1 MGRRLIKQVYHE
13 WDMERMGRLLDKILG
28 KKEMP
33 VSSAV
38 ETVGAKPYTTGW
50 DGSMYRQVLVRS
62 VIERFAV
69 ACSKL
74 KPEIQGSARPRVRR
88 AIETSPN
95 QFQTWPQFLYRCAT
109 FYMNNTTVCVVP
121 TYRPGTDIQIGFYP
135 VPLSMAEVV
144 EHRGEYWLRWTTH
157 SGEQGAIELQKVAI
171 VTRFQYMSDWFGDG
185 NILAS
190 TLSMLKAQEDAQK
203 QSIND
208 SAQLRFIGQVQGQ
221 VREEDMAKKRDRF
234 AKDNLSD
241 DNDTPL
247 MLYDNTFVSIDQLK
261 SQNWTIPSE
270 EMERIE
276 NNVFDYFGINRRIL
290 QNAYDENAWDA
301 FYEGCIEPF
310 ALALGESLSQATFT
324 MRERPANRIMFSSNR
339 LEYAAASSK
348 RNINKDMTDRGIMT
362 INEGREIL
370 QLPPIEGG
378 DIFILRGEYKVG
390 HTFEEIFQAQQAA
403 AAAKS
408 AGRQQ
413 NSDEDRDGMD
423 GDNIRPDSDGY
434 GSPGDTDTGDVTS
447 TNQDRWSENSA

>member
-1 MGRRLIKQVYHE
+1 MSKI
-13 WDMERMGRLLDKILG
+13 LDKLLG
-28 KKEMP
+28 KDRGQ
-33 VSSAV
+33 VSTAV
-38 ETVGAKPYTTGW
+38 ETVGSRPYTVGW
-50 DGSMYRQVLVRS
+50 SGSMYQQVLVRS

-74 KPEIQGSARPRVRR
+74 KPEIHGSARPRVRR

-109 FYMNNTTVCVVP
+109 LYMNNTTVCVVP
-121 TYRPGTDIQIGFYP
+121 VYKPGTQVQCGFYP
-135 VPLSMAEVV
+135 VPLASAEVV
-144 EHRGEYWLRWTTH
+144 DHAGEFWLRWRGMDGDTR
-157 SGEQGAIELQKVAI
+157 AVELKYVSV
-171 VTRFQYMSDWFGDG
+171 VTRFQYVSDWFGDG
-185 NILAS
+185 NILAN

-208 SAQLRFIGQVQGQ
+208 SAQIRYIGQLQGQ
-221 VREEDMAKKRDRF
+221 VREEDMKAKRDRF
-234 AKDNLSD
+234 YQDNLSG
-241 DNDTPL
+241 DNDTSL
-247 MLYDNTFVSIDQLK
+247 MLYDNTFLSIEQIRA
-261 SQNWTIPSE
+261 QNWTIPSD

-276 NNVFDYFGINRRIL
+276 NNVFDYFGTNRRIL

-310 ALALGESLSQATFT
+310 ALMLGEAMTQATYT
-324 MRERPANRIMFSSNR
+324 MRERPANRILFSSNR

-370 QLPPIEGG
+370 QLPPIDGG

-403 AAAKS
+403 QAAKS
-408 AGRQQ
+408 GRA
-413 NSDEDRDGMD
+413 SSPDEDRDGLD
-423 GDNIRPDSDGY
+423 GDNIRGDSDGY

-447 TNQDRWSENSA
+447 TNQDRWSENAS

>member
-1 MGRRLIKQVYHE
+1 
-13 WDMERMGRLLDKILG
+13 
-28 KKEMP
+28 
-33 VSSAV
+33 
-38 ETVGAKPYTTGW
+38 
-50 DGSMYRQVLVRS
+50 MYQQVLVRS

-88 AIETSPN
+88 AVETSPN
-95 QFQTWPQFLYRCAT
+95 EFQTWPQFLYRCAT
-109 FYMNNTTVCVVP
+109 LYMNNTTVCVVP
-121 TYRPGTDIQIGFYP
+121 EYKPGTQVQIGYYP
-135 VPLSMAEVV
+135 IPLAQAEVV
-144 EHRGEYWLRWTTH
+144 DHGGEYWLRWT
-157 SGEQGAIELQKVAI
+157 SLDGDVRAIELAKVAV
-171 VTRFQYMSDWFGDG
+171 VTRFQYVSDWFGDG
-185 NILAS
+185 NILAN
-190 TLSMLKAQEDAQK
+190 TLSMLKAQEDAQR
-203 QSIND
+203 QSLND
-208 SAQLRFIGQVQGQ
+208 SAQIRFIGQLNGQ

-234 AKDNLSD
+234 AEANLGGG
-241 DNDTPL
+241 NETPL
-247 MLYDNTFVSIDQLK
+247 MVYDNTFASIEQLK
-261 SQNWTIPSE
+261 AQNWTIPSE

-310 ALALGESLSQATFT
+310 ALSLGEAMTQATFT

-370 QLPPIEGG
+370 QLPPIDGG

-403 AAAKS
+403 NAAKS
-408 AGRQQ
+408 SGRV
-413 NSDEDRDGMD
+413 SSPDEDRDGVD
-423 GDNIRPDSDGY
+423 GDTIRGDSDGY

-447 TNQDRWSENSA
+447 TNQDRWSENAS

>member
-1 MGRRLIKQVYHE
+1 MAKI
-13 WDMERMGRLLDKILG
+13 LDKILG
-28 KKEMP
+28 KTPEP
-33 VSSAV
+33 IGTAV
-38 ETVGAKPYTTGW
+38 ETVGTRPFTTGW
-50 DGSMYRQVLVRS
+50 SGSMYQQVLVRS

-88 AIETSPN
+88 AVETSPN
-95 QFQTWPQFLYRCAT
+95 EFQTWPQFLYRCAT
-109 FYMNNTTVCVVP
+109 LYMNNTTVCVVP
-121 TYRPGTDIQIGFYP
+121 EYKPGTQVQIGYYP
-135 VPLSMAEVV
+135 IPLAQAEVV
-144 EHRGEYWLRWTTH
+144 DHGGEYWLRWT
-157 SGEQGAIELQKVAI
+157 SLDGDVRAIELAKVAV
-171 VTRFQYMSDWFGDG
+171 VTRFQYVSDWFGDG
-185 NILAS
+185 NILAN
-190 TLSMLKAQEDAQK
+190 TLSMLKAQEDAQR
-203 QSIND
+203 QSLND
-208 SAQLRFIGQVQGQ
+208 SAQIRFIGQLNGQ

-234 AKDNLSD
+234 AEANLGGG
-241 DNDTPL
+241 NETPL
-247 MLYDNTFVSIDQLK
+247 MVYDNTFASIEQLK
-261 SQNWTIPSE
+261 AQNWTIPSE

-290 QNAYDENAWDA
+290 QNNYDENAWDA

-310 ALALGESLSQATFT
+310 ALALGEAMTQATFT

-370 QLPPIEGG
+370 QLPPIDGG

-403 AAAKS
+403 NAAKS
-408 AGRQQ
+408 AGRV
-413 NSDEDRDGMD
+413 SSPDEDRDGVE
-423 GDNIRPDSDGY
+423 GDTIRGDSDGY

-447 TNQDRWSENSA
+447 TNQDRWSENAS